1 MQAWKEYTR
10 YIKSPASV
18 ITAKCPELMY
28 FIGCLKDIAE
38 NGEISHEKH
47 EKFLAEL
54 TEKAS
59 IISALKEEKI
69 AIFKETYSLYLVGF
83 NDAEVRKVYNTLP
96 ASSFTDDKS
105 TFEKNVSAISD
116 EIRSEQE
123 RFRLLELW
131 EEKQAPRTPM
141 NGVKRTVHL

>member
-1 MQAWKEYTR
+1 MKTR
-10 YIKSPASV
+10 NSLQNSLKSFYHFR
-18 ITAKCPELMY
+18 IEGRKNC
-28 FIGCLKDIAE
+28 
-38 NGEISHEKH
+38 N
-47 EKFLAEL
+47 
-54 TEKAS
+54 
-59 IISALKEEKI
+59 
-69 AIFKETYSLYLVGF
+69 FKETYSLYLVGF

-131 EEKQAPRTPM
+131 EENRHQER
-141 NGVKRTVHL
+141 L